1 MRRPTLSVGDD
12 DAIPSKKICPCPG
25 THWACDGWSGK
36 RIVCCRPCGVKHR
49 SVHVP
54 GLYSN
59 DDDWWRS
66 WVLPGNRYSA
76 SGFSC
81 SRWSAFEGRLQRQGR
96 FCRIPQRRR
105 HVSRYIDG
113 FCIGHPYRASSR
125 CAHLLD
131 SDDHAG
137 MGGWRVDA
145 NCCRGDCAHAPLILV
160 AFASRRL
167 CLCADFA

>member
-1 MRRPTLSVGDD
+1 MRRLVRLAVGRPPERTRRAGELGHCAFGGQDGEFGFRSGPNLGPSLSVGDD

-25 THWACDGWSGK
+25 THWACDGRSGK

-49 SVHVP
+49 SVHVR
-54 GLYSN
+54 GFYSH

-66 WVLPGNRYSA
+66 WVLPGNRCSA

-81 SRWSAFEGRLQRQGR
+81 TIWSACKRRLQRQGR

-113 FCIGHPYRASSR
+113 FCVGHRYRAS
-125 CAHLLD
+125 
-131 SDDHAG
+131 
-137 MGGWRVDA
+137 
-145 NCCRGDCAHAPLILV
+145 
-160 AFASRRL
+160 
-167 CLCADFA
+167 